1 LSTPIAV
8 VGEELRSVFA
18 ALEQAVP
25 LIEVLSSPF
34 SSKDADDIDRA
45 VDDAKRFRMLAADLR
60 EHAGR
65 ATLAAECVEE
75 AARGVEALR
84 AKVTEREKLKTLG
97 IDLDPVIRLCGQRR
111 SSGRSGAR
119 TCTTKWGSCL
129 LFPRRVDREHPLPGR
144 IRTARTRR
152 RYSCRLG
159 RIARICRRWSAPMFQ
174 PSTAASCCEPP
185 LWN

>member
-1 LSTPIAV
+1 MKEDADGGIRRSVQGLNRLREIVERLKELQISSYAELSTPIAV

-97 IDLDPVIRLCGQRR
+97 IDLDPVIRL
-111 SSGRSGAR
+111 
-119 TCTTKWGSCL
+119 
-129 LFPRRVDREHPLPGR
+129 
-144 IRTARTRR
+144 
-152 RYSCRLG
+152 
-159 RIARICRRWSAPMFQ
+159 
-174 PSTAASCCEPP
+174 
-185 LWN
+185 

>member
-1 LSTPIAV
+1 MKEDADGGIRRSVQGLNRLREIVERLKELQISSYAELSTPIAV

-97 IDLDPVIRLCGQRR
+97 IDLDPVRQALAFGE
-111 SSGRSGAR
+111 
-119 TCTTKWGSCL
+119 L
-129 LFPRRVDREHPLPGR
+129 HRVGD
-144 IRTARTRR
+144 A
-152 RYSCRLG
+152 
-159 RIARICRRWSAPMFQ
+159 
-174 PSTAASCCEPP
+174 
-185 LWN
+185 